1 VTDVVLLFPG
11 QGSQKPGMGRDLAG
25 AYPAARQV
33 FECVDHALGIPVSRT
48 AFEGPASELTR
59 TDVAQPA
66 LLAHG
71 AAVWAVT
78 REALAGH
85 VRAAAG
91 HSLGEF
97 TAYYA
102 AEALSLASAAKLVR
116 VRGELMHRAGEDRPG
131 AMAAVI
137 GHLSVRIDDLCR
149 QSTAEAGEVVAAN
162 YNGPEQTVVSGEI
175 AGVERLMV
183 LAKERGAKRVLRLP
197 VAGAFHSP
205 LMRPS
210 VPGLGSALDAAG
222 LTDPRVPVYANVD
235 AQPIRTAQRAR
246 EMLLRQLTE
255 PVRWV
260 ELVRNMAAAYPDALF
275 VEMGPGSVLSG
286 LVKRI
291 APQLATL
298 ACGTPADIDRLFERV
313 HAD

>member
-1 VTDVVLLFPG
+1 
-11 QGSQKPGMGRDLAG
+11 MGRDLAA
-25 AYPAARQV
+25 AYPAARHA
-33 FECVDHALGIPVSRT
+33 FDCVDQALGVPVSRI
-48 AFEGPASELTR
+48 AFEGPPQVLTR
-59 TDVAQPA
+59 TDIAQPA

-78 REALAGH
+78 RETLARH

-102 AEALSLASAAKLVR
+102 AEALPLTSAAKLVR
-116 VRGELMHRAGEDRPG
+116 ARGELMHRAGEDRPG
-131 AMAAVI
+131 AMAAII
-137 GHLSVRIDDLCR
+137 GHLSVRIDDICR
-149 QSTAEAGEVVAAN
+149 QSSAEAGEVVAAN
-162 YNGPEQTVVSGEI
+162 YNGPEQTVVSGEV
-175 AGVERLMV
+175 AGVEHLMA
-183 LAKERGAKRVLRLP
+183 LAKARGAKRVIRLP

-205 LMRPS
+205 LMQPS
-210 VPGLGSALDAAG
+210 VPGLRAALDAAG
-222 LTDPRVPVYANVD
+222 LSDPRVPVYANVD

-246 EMLLRQLTE
+246 ETLLRQLTE

-260 ELVRNMAAAYPDALF
+260 ELVRNMAAAYPTALF

-298 ACGTPADIDRLFERV
+298 ACGAPADIDRVIERV
-313 HAD
+313 HAN